1 VAADAAVCCS
11 GDAKVFQHLK
21 TSYAIDIAATAML
34 GFHNMSVFVDRDVV
48 RYVDLCQGSSL
59 SRLELE
65 DDGMLTWKKVSV
77 CYLVVVPVKLIV
89 AVGR

>member
-1 VAADAAVCCS
+1 MAADAAVCCS

-34 GFHNMSVFVDRDVV
+34 EFHNMNVFVDRDVV

-59 SRLELE
+59 SRLELD

-77 CYLVVVPVKLIV
+77 ILLWFQ
-89 AVGR
+89 

>member
-11 GDAKVFQHLK
+11 SDAKVFRHLN
-21 TSYAIDIAATAML
+21 TSGAIDIAATAML
-34 GFHNMSVFVDRDVV
+34 GFHNMSVFVDRDVI
-48 RYVDLCQGSSL
+48 RYVDLCQGASML
-59 SRLELE
+59 RLELK
-65 DDGMLTWKKVSV
+65 DDWMLTWKEV